1 MRTWMKNSLL
11 VLATV
16 VTFGGT
22 VFVVG
27 GMKSDNIERTAY
39 RDMRLCDIRAIERG
53 TPREAC
59 LPPYR
64 EAYESAT
71 RRGLIGSLIWAAGA
85 VAILWAIIGFFWYV
99 LGWKKEPYEETL
111 EKTGHT

>member
-27 GMKSDNIERTAY
+27 GMQSDRIERTAY
-39 RDMRLCDIRAIERG
+39 REMRLCDIRAIERG
-53 TPREAC
+53 TSREAC

-71 RRGLIGSLIWAAGA
+71 RRGLMGSLIWAFAA
-85 VAILWAIIGFFWYV
+85 IAILWAIIGFFWYV
-99 LGWKKEPYEETL
+99 LGWKKEPYEIEL
-111 EKTGHT
+111 EKEGEA